1 MMKIF
6 ATLLIYIA
14 TLSIAS
20 ACSCLRDS
28 TARWNRSNIVMLVQI
43 SDVSFAEEDYMTR
56 VTCTKD
62 TDDCVQRQVAHF
74 KIVET
79 FKRSG
84 TLPTTIASGY
94 GGGDCGIPL
103 IAGAYYVV
111 FLKHK
116 NERIGFCNA
125 AGPYL
130 KDAFNDKTYQTV
142 FARDVAA
149 FIAALRL
156 ASKKPTIIPDMP
168 RPIGIGSGI

>member
-1 MMKIF
+1 MTM
-6 ATLLIYIA
+6 
-14 TLSIAS
+14 LSVAS
-20 ACSCLRDS
+20 ACSCLPDN
-28 TARWNRSNIVMLVQI
+28 TARWNKSNIVLLVQI
-43 SDVSFAEEDYMTR
+43 SDVSFSDEDYMTR
-56 VTCTKD
+56 ATCTKD
-62 TDDCVQRQVAHF
+62 TDLCVQRQVAHY
-74 KIVET
+74 KTVET

-84 TLPTTIASGY
+84 ALPTTIASGY
-94 GGGDCGIPL
+94 GSGDCGIPL

-111 FLKHK
+111 FLKDKH
-116 NERIGFCNA
+116 ERIGFCNA

-156 ASKKPTIIPDMP
+156 ASKKPTKIPDMP